1 MLIKAVFALYEA
13 SQPTGHCLQILIPKE
28 VLEDFVYPSFAY
40 GIPVALYLDQD
51 CLHAVPYHAALPS
64 HKPITL
70 THFLSSRPE
79 L

>member
-40 GIPVALYLDQD
+40 GIPVALYLDGDWTKTAFTLSLTMQ
-51 CLHAVPYHAALPS
+51 HSLPIN
-64 HKPITL
+64 P
-70 THFLSSRPE
+70 
-79 L
+79 